1 MRTPFTLAL
10 LLALMLPMAAWAG
23 GASLTVD
30 AQFDRTGDG
39 IVDAADWAK
48 MSEEDKRAYADA
60 SVEVLGEDP
69 EAILVGKQSR
79 GERYLQGLR
88 AVYE

>member
-1 MRTPFTLAL
+1 MLKPSSLAL
-10 LLALMLPMAAWAG
+10 LLALMLPLSAWAG
-23 GASLTVD
+23 GGLAVD
-30 AQFDRTGDG
+30 AEFDQTGDG

-60 SVEVLGEDP
+60 SVRALGEDP
-69 EAILVGKQSR
+69 DAILVGKQSR

-88 AVYE
+88 SVYE